1 MSTTIKS
8 TSDFEF
14 GPAQHAYLTVVEF
27 STKIQRDDNYV
38 RLDLIEMMHAGSFF
52 FFTIFYHF
60 DAGISEDLTLSY
72 ANNTSLL

>member
-14 GPAQHAYLTVVEF
+14 VPAQHAYLTVVEF

-52 FFTIFYHF
+52 SSPSSI
-60 DAGISEDLTLSY
+60 ILMLESRRI
-72 ANNTSLL
+72 